1 MVPINENT
9 NSGYHI
15 SVTMFGSSHMIN
27 FDQSLAKLRLIV
39 TGSGCNVTEHAQK
52 LGAWASWFGNT
63 TISGGN
69 NFIFNQL

>member
-27 FDQSLAKLRLIV
+27 SDQTLVKLRLAGDV
-39 TGSGCNVTEHAQK
+39 TGSVTEHAQK
-52 LGAWASWFGNT
+52 LGT
-63 TISGGN
+63 
-69 NFIFNQL
+69 